1 MELDGQMLFGD
12 AAKELERMEL
22 DGQILFG
29 DAVQSIGSTQE
40 KPKKNSRKPKK
51 NKKTKK
57 KKHFPEV
64 CGMSGPVKSL

>member
-12 AAKELERMEL
+12 A
-22 DGQILFG
+22 
-29 DAVQSIGSTQE
+29 VQGIGSTQE

-57 KKHFPEV
+57 KHVPEV

>member
-22 DGQILFG
+22 DGQMLFG
-29 DAVQSIGSTQE
+29 DAVQGIGSTQE

-57 KKHFPEV
+57 KHVPEV

>member
-22 DGQILFG
+22 DGQMLFG

-40 KPKKNSRKPKK
+40 KPKKTSRKPKK
-51 NKKTKK
+51 TKKTI
-57 KKHFPEV
+57 FQ
-64 CGMSGPVKSL
+64 KSVG

>member
-22 DGQILFG
+22 DGQMLFG

-57 KKHFPEV
+57 KTIFQ
-64 CGMSGPVKSL
+64 KSVG